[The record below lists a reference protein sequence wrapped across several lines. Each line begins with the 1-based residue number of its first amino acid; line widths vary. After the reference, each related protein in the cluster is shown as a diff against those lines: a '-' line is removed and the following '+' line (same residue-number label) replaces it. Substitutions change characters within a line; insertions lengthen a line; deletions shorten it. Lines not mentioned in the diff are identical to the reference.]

1 MRYLRAYNESFD
13 EETRLREALEIYA
26 EDLPF
31 GVDIM
36 DIELKYTRSYRS
48 YVITYAHIDENF
60 SGTARNLF
68 SRIVNLDPHEDDSE
82 QKRIKQKALVKEL
95 LLDKVDIVFGKFA
108 RKYDMVYAPSEIA
121 YIPADGNSVD
131 VRFELK
137 KSRRIMKP
145 HNESISEKD
154 LIDSINIE
162 LEDCVDFE
170 VESIEPYYT
179 RSKYKEALCNVQLA
193 ITENFG
199 SNDKVRKMIDG
210 YMESTERFSAEKV
223 DFAASLKH
231 DIYDVAKQI
240 NTTIFSKI
248 ARKYDIKDLDIYV
261 SGHNWRLNE
270 SYSITAFISGK
281 I

>member
-1 MRYLRAYNESFD
+1 MKYLKSYNESFNN
-13 EETRLREALEIYA
+13 ESTLREALEIYV

-31 GVDIM
+31 SVSIM
-36 DIELKYTRSYRS
+36 DIEVKYVSSYKS
-48 YVITYAHIDENF
+48 YVITYEHTED
-60 SGTARNLF
+60 GLNLF
-68 SRIVNLDPHEDDSE
+68 SKIVNLDPEEDDSE
-82 QKRIKQKALVKEL
+82 HKRIKQTALVKEL
-95 LLDKVDIVFGKFA
+95 LLDKVDVVFGRFA
-108 RKYDMVYAPSEIA
+108 KKYDMVYVPSKVA
-121 YIPADGNSVD
+121 YIPAEGDSVD

-137 KSRRIMKP
+137 QLARQRIKP
-145 HNESISEKD
+145 HNESLESNQIVEAIK
-154 LIDSINIE
+154 IE

-170 VESIEPYYT
+170 IESIEPY
-179 RSKYKEALCNVQLA
+179 KYRASTESPNHSIRNVQLA
-193 ITENFG
+193 IREDFG
-199 SNDKVRKMIDG
+199 GNDKVRKMIDG

>member
-1 MRYLRAYNESFD
+1 MKYLRAYNESFD

-48 YVITYAHIDENF
+48 YVITYAHIDENL
-60 SGTARNLF
+60 NLF
-68 SRIVNLDPHEDDSE
+68 SRIVNLNPQEDDSE
-82 QKRIKQKALVKEL
+82 QKRIKQTALVKEL
-95 LLDKVDIVFGKFA
+95 LLDKVDVVFGKFA
-108 RKYDMVYAPSEIA
+108 RKYDMVYVPSKIA
-121 YIPADGNSVD
+121 YIPADGDSVD

-145 HNESISEKD
+145 HNESGLLFQPEKD

-170 VESIEPYYT
+170 VESIKPY
-179 RSKYKEALCNVQLA
+179 KYKEALWNLELA
-193 ITENFG
+193 IREDFG
-199 SNDKVRKMIDG
+199 GNDKVRKMIDG